1 MRTRSVARALLGI
14 ALLSVS
20 GCPRS
25 RTDTTGNASDA
36 QAKAASQ
43 ENSTPWASNGAEV
56 ARFADEMPFAPDAVV
71 ARDKTQ
77 VRKSPGTGE
86 VVATLPG
93 GTEVLKLS
101 AHNGDD
107 LVCFDDPAGGLHLVG
122 WVPQSALVD
131 STPPAPTP
139 IPSPTADQDAE
150 PAPQPDPPQP
160 KTPGGHHRPHRH
172 GPPRQH

>member
-1 MRTRSVARALLGI
+1 
-14 ALLSVS
+14 
-20 GCPRS
+20 
-25 RTDTTGNASDA
+25 
-36 QAKAASQ
+36 
-43 ENSTPWASNGAEV
+43 
-56 ARFADEMPFAPDAVV
+56 
-71 ARDKTQ
+71 
-77 VRKSPGTGE
+77 
-86 VVATLPG
+86 
-93 GTEVLKLS
+93 
-101 AHNGDD
+101 
-107 LVCFDDPAGGLHLVG
+107 VG